1 MYLPSYLIVSY
12 FVFILLNKN
21 YFHLLFAFEAKGRLV
36 INNNKIEAFSNVIM
50 YLHLLVSNEFFCRI
64 KTKFT

>member
-1 MYLPSYLIVSY
+1 MYLPLYLIVSY
-12 FVFILLNKN
+12 IVFILLNKKS
-21 YFHLLFAFEAKGRLV
+21 FHLMFAFEAKGRLV

-50 YLHLLVSNEFFCRI
+50 YLHLLVSNELSCRI

>member
-1 MYLPSYLIVSY
+1 MYLPSCLILSY
-12 FVFILLNKN
+12 IVLIFVNKKS
-21 YFHLLFAFEAKGRLV
+21 FHLLFAIEAKGRLV
-36 INNNKIEAFSNVIM
+36 INNNKKEAFSNVIM